1 MFAGCVFIFQIFLE
15 ILQTLNITVFLRI
28 FWKIEPSYKW
38 SVDEKELH
46 TGKTGIKE
54 CWFYTIW
61 RRSWLIIEMWSIAAC
76 FAGISLE
83 DVY

>member
-1 MFAGCVFIFQIFLE
+1 MFAGCVFIFQVFLE

-46 TGKTGIKE
+46 TGKTGI
-54 CWFYTIW
+54 
-61 RRSWLIIEMWSIAAC
+61 
-76 FAGISLE
+76 
-83 DVY
+83 